1 MYPWTHLD
9 TIAIMVKIY
18 LDLDFYW
25 LNGILE
31 VFRSMG
37 KKWGLPCWFGGKE
50 PTCQCRR
57 CGFDYWV
64 GKTPWRRK
72 WQPTPVF
79 LPEKSHWQRSL
90 AGYSPWGCKGSD
102 TTERL
107 KNNRKEGRWL
117 GNRRPLWH
125 SQGLTPQQGLI
136 TQKPP
141 NWVATFSFSQAN
153 VAGLTLLL
161 SVDSNP
167 TWTAYL

>member
-1 MYPWTHLD
+1 MD

-37 KKWGLPCWFGGKE
+37 KKWYLPCWFGGKE

-72 WQPTPVF
+72 WQPTSLF
-79 LPEKSHWQRSL
+79 LRGKSHGQRSL
-90 AGYSPWGCKGSD
+90 EGYSPCDHKRVGHD
-102 TTERL
+102 L
-107 KNNRKEGRWL
+107 
-117 GNRRPLWH
+117 
-125 SQGLTPQQGLI
+125 
-136 TQKPP
+136 
-141 NWVATFSFSQAN
+141 ATKQ
-153 VAGLTLLL
+153 
-161 SVDSNP
+161 
-167 TWTAYL
+167 